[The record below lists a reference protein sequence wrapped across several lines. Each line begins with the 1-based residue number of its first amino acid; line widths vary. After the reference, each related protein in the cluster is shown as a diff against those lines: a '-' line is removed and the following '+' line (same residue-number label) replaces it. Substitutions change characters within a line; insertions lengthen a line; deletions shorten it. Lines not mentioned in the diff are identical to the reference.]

1 MPDLTGEEE
10 ATVGGVT
17 FRRGAKITLRPGTGG
32 DPFDSML
39 DGRVATIERI
49 LWDVEDKLYLGVT
62 VDDDPGQELMRDTGR
77 FLFFFANEV
86 EVRPS

>member
-10 ATVGGVT
+10 ATAGGVT
-17 FRRGAKITLRPGTGG
+17 FHRGDKIRLRPGTGG

-39 DGRVATIERI
+39 HGRVATIERI

-62 VDDDPGQELMRDTGR
+62 VDDDPGQELMRETGR
-77 FLFFFANEV
+77 FMFFFANEV
-86 EVRPS
+86 DVL

>member
-1 MPDLTGEEE
+1 MPDLTGEDE

-17 FRRGAKITLRPGTGG
+17 FHRGDKIRLRPGTGG

-62 VDDDPGQELMRDTGR
+62 VDDDPGQQLMRETGR
-77 FLFFFANEV
+77 FMFFFANEV
-86 EVRPS
+86 EVLQP